1 MYSLLSPYL
10 GQLTCGMD
18 IDLSPYN
25 VENAVASKSVT
36 SSERPD
42 IDNMEV
48 TPLHI
53 SIKDL
58 RETNKKVYV
67 EFKLTENEVTLT
79 EQQIS
84 TPTCSVF
91 DVLMSHETH
100 IPSLKL
106 DPKTENPR
114 QYKAVLGYVKSQKFG
129 VRATMLSDYEEF
141 IADLCSLLWDI
152 DLHYYK
158 LKSQYCS
165 FPSVVEQ
172 KFLNFNKLQSH
183 GHKSKQLSIQTLS
196 LKIDKLWT
204 HLDWGY
210 MNGIHMTLLRN
221 IVKGICDSVN
231 KYVDY
236 LKKQAVEV
244 SKNHK
249 TAVLP
254 ESKIDNFTII

>member
-10 GQLTCGMD
+10 GQLTCGID
-18 IDLSPYN
+18 IDLSPCN
-25 VENAVASKSVT
+25 VEDAVKSMLAT

-141 IADLCSLLWDI
+141 ITNLCSLLWDI
-152 DLHYYK
+152 DSHYYK
-158 LKSQYCS
+158 LKSRYHS
-165 FPSVVEQ
+165 FPNIVEQ

-210 MNGIHMTLLRN
+210 MNGMHMTLLKN
-221 IVKGICDSVN
+221 IVKGICDSIN

-236 LKKQAVEV
+236 LKKQAIEV